1 MLTVQIKSNTA
12 TGIEG
17 QITHVI
23 LVQFLPI
30 IKFTQDL
37 MVI

>member
-17 QITHVI
+17 QITHV